1 MNEIKN
7 SLKDE
12 VLTELTNLSGM
23 ELGTE
28 EYRVTIDGIA
38 KLADRF
44 IDLEKVENE
53 DADKKARRELEDKR
67 LEAEINK
74 FEADIEEK
82 VYDRE
87 LKSRQMDDER
97 MDQWIKNGIAV
108 FGIVVPLGVTIWGT
122 VKTLK
127 FEQEGTVTSL
137 IGRGFINKL
146 LPKK

>member
-28 EYRVTIDGIA
+28 EYRVTIDGIV

-44 IDLEKVENE
+44 IDLERVENE
-53 DADKKARRELEDKR
+53 DVDKKARRELEDKR

-74 FEADIEEK
+74 FEADIDEK
-82 VYDRE
+82 IYDRE
-87 LKSRQMDDER
+87 LKTRKMDDER

-127 FEQEGTVTSL
+127 FEQEGTVTSM